1 MEKEFFKVVSREVS
15 SNIGDNIKL
24 ILQYAKDEK
33 ALFTVNEKDFSI
45 ITKVFVDQIEII
57 FKPTIGEEF
66 SICFANREKEGFLY
80 IQDKEKISFKKMRF
94 KTNNSNINKN
104 KYWYVNIFNE
114 EDGSEKSINNTLQTF
129 LLPDYDKNMDKL
141 NNKIKE
147 IFKIINLIINKN
159 INEKVEGF
167 IKNINLEN
175 KKEYIELIEN
185 NKDNLKDFLII
196 HDKVL
201 DLGFC
206 PYDLKKEDKEII
218 FLQTDDNL
226 EKLKIGKN
234 IFKNAIN
241 RFFRK

>member
-1 MEKEFFKVVSREVS
+1 MEKEIFKVVSREVS

-33 ALFTVNEKDFSI
+33 ALFTLDEKDFSI
-45 ITKVFVDQIEII
+45 VTKVFVDQIEII

-66 SICFANREKEGFLY
+66 SICFANSEKEGFLY

-94 KTNNSNINKN
+94 KTNHSNINKN
-104 KYWYVNIFNE
+104 KYWYVNIFHDKDE
-114 EDGSEKSINNTLQTF
+114 GEQSINNKLQTF

-141 NNKIKE
+141 NNKAKE
-147 IFKIINLIINKN
+147 IFKILNLIVNKN
-159 INEKVEGF
+159 INEKIDGF

-175 KKEYIELIEN
+175 QKEYLQLIEN

-206 PYDLKKEDKEII
+206 PYNLKKEDKEII

-226 EKLKIGKN
+226 DKLKIEKN
-234 IFKNAIN
+234 IFKNVIAK
-241 RFFRK
+241 FFKK